1 MNPRESDR
9 RESPSGKTE
18 TTEAVASVQDNDLA
32 KVKARLTTGRNDP
45 CPCGSGRKYKRCCL
59 TADETFVREAAKK
72 HEIEAK
78 ERTEQG
84 QQQRRDIQRATTD
97 EIRPPLE
104 QSPKALEPL
113 SNEPTEADKLWEDLE
128 ALTSPT
134 SEQLDLF
141 LEKFLVLPPGE
152 KDWSDLLHLFSSD
165 HPTDLP
171 SVFRRIAAVVPHTK
185 EEEISYFY
193 WAAAEAFSSRGYTH
207 LLPEVAAG
215 FRKLDGQ
222 NYEIEALCGLEDYL
236 LAAGFDVE
244 ALELDEHF
252 LPILRDDSALMPHVV
267 PQFCQRIYELRVGAE
282 LRSGV
287 DSTRSAASIAQSL
300 RRGIEDDIA
309 EDAASC
315 AATIIK
321 RETLPEPWRREDF
334 DLIIGNF
341 RKDAGAWRDFL
352 RLNGILIRVAKE
364 AWQVDQVAPGCAFT
378 GLALMLFSAYPSQTQ
393 SAKKKKTGWNLL
405 SYLNPSGIEKRL
417 LENCRG
423 ILGINPPK
431 ARLFLQAHNNL
442 SRLAARHQLISDAE
456 SARTKDELSRLY
468 AELG

>member
-9 RESPSGKTE
+9 RESPSSKTK
-18 TTEAVASVQDNDLA
+18 TTEPVASVQENDLT
-32 KVKARLTTGRNDP
+32 KVNARLTTGRNDP

-59 TADETFVREAAKK
+59 TADETFVRDAAKER
-72 HEIEAK
+72 EIEAK
-78 ERTEQG
+78 ERPEQG
-84 QQQRRDIQRATTD
+84 KLQRRDMQKATTN
-97 EIRPPLE
+97 EIRPPLG
-104 QSPKALEPL
+104 QSAEALESL

-152 KDWSDLLHLFSSD
+152 KDWSDLLHLFSSH

-193 WAAAEAFSSRGYTH
+193 WAVAEAFSRHGYSN

-215 FRKLDGQ
+215 FRKLAGQ
-222 NYEIEALCGLEDYL
+222 NYEVEALCSLEDHL
-236 LAAGFDVE
+236 LAAGLDAE
-244 ALELDEHF
+244 TLELDEHF
-252 LPILRDDSALMPHVV
+252 LPILREDSDVMPQVV
-267 PQFCQRIYELRVGAE
+267 PEFCQHIYELRVGAE
-282 LRSGV
+282 LRFGV
-287 DSTRSAASIAQSL
+287 DSTRSAESIAQSL

-309 EDAASC
+309 EGAASY

-321 RETLPEPWRREDF
+321 GGTPLEPWRREDF
-334 DLIIGNF
+334 DLKTGDF
-341 RKDAGAWRDFL
+341 RKDHGAWRDFL
-352 RLNGILIRVAKE
+352 RLNGILIRAAKE

-378 GLALMLFSAYPSQTQ
+378 GLSLMLFSAYPSQTR
-393 SAKKKKTGWNLL
+393 SAKKKAGWNLL
-405 SYLNPSGIEKRL
+405 SYLSPSGIEKRL
-417 LENCRG
+417 LDNCRG
-423 ILGINPPK
+423 YIGINLPK

-456 SARTKDELSRLY
+456 SARTKDELSRLF